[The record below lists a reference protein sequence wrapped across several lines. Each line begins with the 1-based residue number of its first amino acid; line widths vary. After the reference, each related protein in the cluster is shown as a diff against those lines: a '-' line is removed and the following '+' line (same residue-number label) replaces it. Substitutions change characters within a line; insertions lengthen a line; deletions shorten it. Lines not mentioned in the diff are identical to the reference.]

1 MNKKGFTLIELLIV
15 VAIIG
20 IIAAIA
26 IPNLL
31 VALQK
36 GKQKA
41 TMGDLKSIGTGI
53 ESYITDWA
61 FAPAS
66 DPVANGGA
74 TWFEPFYIK
83 ISPQADGWGH
93 PWGYVSQTANDDEYS
108 IFSAGR
114 NGTAAGP
121 GTTIETPTGPLGVQ
135 YICTTVSDFNW
146 DIVFSNGNYT
156 IGPDVKR

>member
-41 TMGDLKSIGTGI
+41 TMGDMKSIGTGI

-61 FAPAS
+61 FAPCT
-66 DPVANGGA
+66 DPMAGGGA

-83 ISPQADGWGH
+83 ICPLNDGWGH
-93 PWGYVSQTANDDEYS
+93 GWGYMSAGANTSDEYS
-108 IFSAGR
+108 VYSQGR
-114 NGTAAGP
+114 GGTAVP
-121 GTTIETPTGPLGVQ
+121 GNLAPPTNLQ
-135 YICTTVSDFNW
+135 YICTSLSDFTF
-146 DIVFSNGNYT
+146 DICFSDGYFT

>member
-41 TMGDLKSIGTGI
+41 TMGDLKTVGIAI
-53 ESYITDWA
+53 ESYITDWSI
-61 FAPAS
+61 APQTVDIVGPDS
-66 DPVANGGA
+66 T
-74 TWFEPFYIK
+74 TWFQPFYIK
-83 ISPQADGWGH
+83 IVPKRDGWGQ
-93 PWGYVSQTANDDEYS
+93 PFGYVFDPTPGDLYS
-108 IFSAGR
+108 VWSDGRRGNLDAG
-114 NGTAAGP
+114 TLDLEP
-121 GTTIETPTGPLGVQ
+121 LETRL
-135 YICTTVSDFNW
+135 YMCTQIDDFNK
-146 DIVFSNGNYT
+146 DICYSNGVFSQ
-156 IGPDVKR
+156 GPDVKR

>member
-41 TMGDLKSIGTGI
+41 TMGDMKSIGSAI
-53 ESYITDWA
+53 ESYITDWSI
-61 FAPAS
+61 APQAPGPMS
-66 DPVANGGA
+66 GLAVA
-74 TWFEPFYIK
+74 WFQPFYIK
-83 ISPQADGWGH
+83 ILPQTDGWG
-93 PWGYVSQTANDDEYS
+93 TM
-108 IFSAGR
+108 F
-114 NGTAAGP
+114 
-121 GTTIETPTGPLGVQ
+121 Q
-135 YICTTVSDFNW
+135 YDVSDIATGGDLYSVISYGRDKVDSGTVGLYNVTSLADFNQ
-146 DIVFSNGNYT
+146 DLYFANGIYT
-156 IGPDVKR
+156 VGPQVKR

>member
-41 TMGDLKSIGTGI
+41 TMGDMKSIGSAI
-53 ESYITDWA
+53 ESYITDWSI
-61 FAPAS
+61 APQAPGPMTGLS
-66 DPVANGGA
+66 AA
-74 TWFEPFYIK
+74 WFQPFYIK
-83 ISPQADGWGH
+83 ILPTTDGWGTIFQ
-93 PWGYVSQTANDDEYS
+93 YDVND
-108 IFSAGR
+108 I
-114 NGTAAGP
+114 AAGGDLYSVISYGRDKADS
-121 GTTIETPTGPLGVQ
+121 GTTTLYNVTSLA
-135 YICTTVSDFNW
+135 DFNQ
-146 DIVFSNGNYT
+146 DLIFSNGLYT
-156 IGPDVKR
+156 VGPQVKR

>member
-41 TMGDLKSIGTGI
+41 TMGDMKSIGSAI
-53 ESYITDWA
+53 ESYITDWS
-61 FAPAS
+61 FAPQNAAGPIS
-66 DPVANGGA
+66 TMAVG
-74 TWFEPFYIK
+74 WFQPFYIK
-83 ISPQADGWGH
+83 ILPQTDGWGTMFQYDH
-93 PWGYVSQTANDDEYS
+93 
-108 IFSAGR
+108 SAIAAGGDLYTIQSYGR
-114 NGTAAGP
+114 NKINGP
-121 GTTIETPTGPLGVQ
+121 IPTPNLYNVTSLA
-135 YICTTVSDFNW
+135 DFNN
-146 DIVFSNGNYT
+146 DIFFANGIYT
-156 IGPDVKR
+156 VGPQVKR

>member
-41 TMGDLKSIGTGI
+41 TMGDMKSIGNAI
-53 ESYITDWA
+53 ESYITDMS
-61 FAPAS
+61 FVPQ
-66 DPVANGGA
+66 GA
-74 TWFEPFYIK
+74 TDITDLQASWFTPFYIK
-83 ISPQADGWGH
+83 VLPTVDSWGTIFAYTGGAVATNELDLYSVIS
-93 PWGYVSQTANDDEYS
+93 Y
-108 IFSAGR
+108 GR
-114 NGTAAGP
+114 NKADS
-121 GTTIETPTGPLGVQ
+121 GTTGLYDVTRLA
-135 YICTTVSDFNW
+135 DFNG
-146 DIVFSNGNYT
+146 DIYYSNGLFT
-156 IGPDVKR
+156 VGPRVKR